1 MEQES
6 MQSPTNNEPLKA
18 RFIYAIGSLFLSLV
32 GCAQMPTAGMSPSAP
47 SSALAGATTIVAIA
61 PPAAPQ
67 ASLPQF
73 LGLTGLSSC
82 VGTGCQ
88 RIRNR
93 LGARFPGLEARP
105 PMLALTDPANMKED
119 ANPSVKAAAE
129 AKAEQDQAPQ
139 KVKAINFL
147 ASLGCGKC
155 YPDTEAALLAAMD
168 DCNEPV
174 RFASVSAIRKAA
186 GGPCRTC
193 CNGSCCSEKIVE
205 KLRKIAYDFDNCGG
219 PLEQSARVR
228 RMARVALCACGSP
241 CPSPESTEPEEGPS
255 VEKPKE

>member
-1 MEQES
+1 MR
-6 MQSPTNNEPLKA
+6 SPTNNEPLKA

>member
-1 MEQES
+1 MR
-6 MQSPTNNEPLKA
+6 SPTSNKPPKA
-18 RFIYAIGSLFLSLV
+18 KYLYGISLLLLFLV
-32 GCAQMPTAGMSPSAP
+32 GCAQMPTAGTTPLAP
-47 SSALAGATTIVAIA
+47 SSAQAGATTIVAIA
-61 PPAAPQ
+61 PPATPQ

-155 YPDTEAALLAAMD
+155 YPDTEMALLAAMD
-168 DCNEPV
+168 DCNESV

-205 KLRKIAYDFDNCGG
+205 KLRKIAYDSDNCGG
-219 PLEQSARVR
+219 HLEQSARVR
-228 RMARVALCACGSP
+228 RMARLALCACGTP
-241 CPSPESTEPEEGPS
+241 CPSPESSEPEEGPS

>member
-1 MEQES
+1 MR
-6 MQSPTNNEPLKA
+6 SPTSNKPPNAKA
-18 RFIYAIGSLFLSLV
+18 LYGMVLLLLFLV
-32 GCAQMPTAGMSPSAP
+32 GCAQMPTAGTTPLAP
-47 SSALAGATTIVAIA
+47 SSAQAGATTIVAIA
-61 PPAAPQ
+61 PPATPQ

-155 YPDTEAALLAAMD
+155 YPDTEMALLAAMD
-168 DCNEPV
+168 DCNESV

-193 CNGSCCSEKIVE
+193 CNGSCCSKKIVE
-205 KLRKIAYDFDNCGG
+205 KLRKIAYDSDNCGG
-219 PLEQSARVR
+219 HLEQSARVR
-228 RMARVALCACGSP
+228 RMARIALCACGSP
-241 CPSPESTEPEEGPS
+241 CPSPESSEPEEGPS
-255 VEKPKE
+255 VEKPNE

>member
-1 MEQES
+1 
-6 MQSPTNNEPLKA
+6 MQSPTSYELPKA
-18 RFIYAIGSLFLSLV
+18 RAVYGLAALLISLV
-32 GCAQMPTAGMSPSAP
+32 GCAQMPNAGMTPSAP
-47 SSALAGATTIVAIA
+47 SSAQAGATTIVAIA
-61 PPAAPQ
+61 APATPQ

-73 LGLTGLSSC
+73 LGLTGLSAS
-82 VGTGCQ
+82 VSTGCQ

-119 ANPSVKAAAE
+119 TNPSVKAAAE

-168 DCNEPV
+168 DCNESV

-193 CNGSCCSEKIVE
+193 CNGSCCSEKISE
-205 KLRKIAYDFDNCGG
+205 KLRKIAYGMDNCGG
-219 PLEQSARVR
+219 HLEQSARIR
-228 RMARVALCACGSP
+228 RMARIALCACGSP
-241 CPSPESTEPEEGPS
+241 CTSQDGSAPEEGPS
-255 VEKPKE
+255 VGKVEKTEE

>member
-1 MEQES
+1 MHWLTNDKEQ
-6 MQSPTNNEPLKA
+6 KA
-18 RFIYAIGSLFLSLV
+18 KPVYVIGSLLLTLV
-32 GCAQMPTAGMSPSAP
+32 GCAQMPSGAVSSPVP
-47 SSALAGATTIVAIA
+47 SSAQAGATTIVAIA
-61 PPAAPQ
+61 PPATPQ

-82 VGTGCQ
+82 LGTGCQ

-139 KVKAINFL
+139 KVKAITFL

-155 YPDTEAALLAAMD
+155 YPDTEMALLAAMD
-168 DCNEPV
+168 DCNESV

-205 KLRKIAYDFDNCGG
+205 KLRKIAYDSDNCGG
-219 PLEQSARVR
+219 HLEQSARVR
-228 RMARVALCACGSP
+228 RMARLALCACGSP
-241 CPSPESTEPEEGPS
+241 CPSPESSEPEEGPS
-255 VEKPKE
+255 VEKPNK